1 MQSPDPHHA
10 DDLPETASDDTAYDD
25 TAYDDAGHA
34 ELADAIADADAPA
47 DPEVDVHSH
56 AVADDKAPDLV
67 PERDVPAAPT
77 TGDAVVDA
85 AMVEFAAA
93 ESGTLTERI
102 DAAERAHRV
111 LQGRLSDLGGA

>member
-1 MQSPDPHHA
+1 MQSPDPRDA
-10 DDLPETASDDTAYDD
+10 DAIDDTDDTAYAMAD
-25 TAYDDAGHA
+25 TAHVDAETDDR
-34 ELADAIADADAPA
+34 
-47 DPEVDVHSH
+47 
-56 AVADDKAPDLV
+56 ADDVV
-67 PERDVPAAPT
+67 PERDVPSAPT

-85 AMVEFAAA
+85 AMVELAAA